1 MSSRG
6 IWIRWISLVALSFLS
21 LSASSD
27 DEQQFNVDGTVI
39 ELTDS
44 NFDSAISKFDCIFVD
59 FYAPWCGHCKRL
71 NPELD
76 AAAPI
81 LSKLKQ
87 PIIIAKLNADKY
99 SRLARN
105 LDIDAFP
112 TLMLYNHGVPME
124 YYGPRKADLLVRYL
138 KKFVA
143 PDVTLLHS
151 DSAVNDFVTD
161 AGSFFPVFIGFGLDE
176 SLISSLGAKYKK
188 KAWFAVSKDVSDDLM
203 LSFDFAKAP
212 ALIAKH
218 PTYHERSVFYGP
230 FEGQSPNFVE
240 YLIIENVTV
249 YEILYIWFVDG
260 FVEEFVKQNF
270 LPLILPINQ
279 ETLKLLKEDDRKM
292 VLTIVED
299 ETHESMGKLI
309 KALRAAA
316 HANRDLVFGYVGV
329 EQFEEFA
336 DTFHADKKTKL
347 PRIVVWDGDEEYDEV
362 KGVESISEEEDHLTQ
377 VSRFLEGYR
386 QVRTEKKR
394 IKGPSLMG
402 FINSMIGIRS
412 VYVIVFLVAVIMMLR
427 SLGQVDEPGPVRQR
441 PDQTTSGLPPQGETS
456 SEHKPRD
463 KED

>member
-1 MSSRG
+1 MRSLG
-6 IWIRWISLVALSFLS
+6 LMYWWISFLALSIS

-27 DEQQFNVDGTVI
+27 DQFTIDGTVL

-44 NFDSAISKFDCIFVD
+44 NFESAISTFDCVFVD

-81 LSKLKQ
+81 LAKLKQ

-99 SRLARN
+99 SRLARK
-105 LDIDAFP
+105 LEIDAFP

-143 PDVTLLHS
+143 PDV
-151 DSAVNDFVTD
+151 AVLESNSHVKDFVEDSGT
-161 AGSFFPVFIGFGLDE
+161 SFPVFIGFGLNQ
-176 SLISSLGAKYKK
+176 SLISGLGRKYKK
-188 KAWFAVSKDVSDDLM
+188 KAWFAVAKDASEDVMVSYD
-203 LSFDFAKAP
+203 FDKAP
-212 ALIAKH
+212 ALVAQH
-218 PTYHERSVFYGP
+218 PAYNEHSVFYGP
-230 FEGQSPNFVE
+230 FE
-240 YLIIENVTV
+240 
-249 YEILYIWFVDG
+249 DG
-260 FVEEFVKQNF
+260 FLEEFVKQNF
-270 LPLILPINQ
+270 LPLILPINHD
-279 ETLKLLKEDDRKM
+279 TLKLLKDDERKM

-336 DTFHADKKTKL
+336 DSFHADKKAKL
-347 PRIVVWDGDEEYDEV
+347 PKIVVWDGDEEYEQV
-362 KGVESISEEEDHLTQ
+362 NGIETVSHEEDHLTQ

-386 QVRTEKKR
+386 EGKTEKKR
-394 IKGPSLMG
+394 IKGPSFMG

-412 VYVIVFLVAVIMMLR
+412 LYIIVFLVAVIMMLR
-427 SLGQVDEPGPVRQR
+427 SLGQVEEPARVRTAASDGQA
-441 PDQTTSGLPPQGETS
+441 TSVLEGET

>member
-1 MSSRG
+1 MRSLG
-6 IWIRWISLVALSFLS
+6 LTYWWISFLALSIS

-27 DEQQFNVDGTVI
+27 DQFTIDGTVL

-44 NFDSAISKFDCIFVD
+44 NFESAISTFDCVFVD

-81 LSKLKQ
+81 LAKLKQ

-99 SRLARN
+99 TRLARK

-143 PDVTLLHS
+143 PDV
-151 DSAVNDFVTD
+151 AVLESNSHVKDFVEDSGT
-161 AGSFFPVFIGFGLDE
+161 SFPVFIGFGLNQ
-176 SLISSLGAKYKK
+176 SLISGLGRKYKK
-188 KAWFAVSKDVSDDLM
+188 KAWFAVAKDASEDVMVSYD
-203 LSFDFAKAP
+203 FDKAP
-212 ALIAKH
+212 ALVAQH
-218 PTYHERSVFYGP
+218 PAYNEHSVFYGP
-230 FEGQSPNFVE
+230 FE
-240 YLIIENVTV
+240 
-249 YEILYIWFVDG
+249 DG
-260 FVEEFVKQNF
+260 FLEEFVKQNF
-270 LPLILPINQ
+270 LPLILPINHD
-279 ETLKLLKEDDRKM
+279 TLKLLKDDERKM

-336 DTFHADKKTKL
+336 DSFHADKKAKL
-347 PRIVVWDGDEEYDEV
+347 PKIVVWDGDEEYEQV
-362 KGVESISEEEDHLTQ
+362 NGIETVSHEEDHLTQ

-386 QVRTEKKR
+386 EGKTEKKR
-394 IKGPSLMG
+394 IKGPSFMG

-412 VYVIVFLVAVIMMLR
+412 VYIIVFLVAVIMMLR
-427 SLGQVDEPGPVRQR
+427 SLGQIEEPARVRTAASDGQA
-441 PDQTTSGLPPQGETS
+441 TSVLEGET

>member
-1 MSSRG
+1 MRSLG
-6 IWIRWISLVALSFLS
+6 LTYWWISFLALSIS
-21 LSASSD
+21 LSAASD
-27 DEQQFNVDGTVI
+27 DQFTIDGTVL

-44 NFDSAISKFDCIFVD
+44 NFESAISTFDCVFVD

-81 LSKLKQ
+81 LAKLKQ

-99 SRLARN
+99 SRLARK
-105 LDIDAFP
+105 LEIDAFP

-143 PDVTLLHS
+143 PDV
-151 DSAVNDFVTD
+151 AVLESNSHVKDFVEDSGT
-161 AGSFFPVFIGFGLDE
+161 SFPVFIGFGLNQ
-176 SLISSLGAKYKK
+176 SLISGLGRKYKK
-188 KAWFAVSKDVSDDLM
+188 KAWFAVAKDASEDVMVSYD
-203 LSFDFAKAP
+203 FDKAP
-212 ALIAKH
+212 ALVAQH
-218 PTYHERSVFYGP
+218 PAYNEHSVFYGP
-230 FEGQSPNFVE
+230 FE
-240 YLIIENVTV
+240 
-249 YEILYIWFVDG
+249 DG
-260 FVEEFVKQNF
+260 FLEEFVKQNF
-270 LPLILPINQ
+270 LPLILPINHD
-279 ETLKLLKEDDRKM
+279 TLKLLKDDERKM

-336 DTFHADKKTKL
+336 DSFHADKKAKL
-347 PRIVVWDGDEEYDEV
+347 PKIVVWDGDEEYEQV
-362 KGVESISEEEDHLTQ
+362 NGIETVSHEEDHLTQ

-386 QVRTEKKR
+386 EGKTEKKR
-394 IKGPSLMG
+394 IKGPSFMG
-402 FINSMIGIRS
+402 FVNSMIGIRS
-412 VYVIVFLVAVIMMLR
+412 VYIIVFLVAVIMMLR
-427 SLGQVDEPGPVRQR
+427 SLGQVEEPARVRTAASDGQA
-441 PDQTTSGLPPQGETS
+441 TSVLEGET

>member
-1 MSSRG
+1 MRSLG
-6 IWIRWISLVALSFLS
+6 FVFCWISFLALSLS
-21 LSASSD
+21 LSASSSD
-27 DEQQFNVDGTVI
+27 DQFSVDGTVL

-44 NFDSAISKFDCIFVD
+44 NFDSAISTFDCIFVD

-81 LSKLKQ
+81 LAKLKQ

-99 SRLARN
+99 SRLARK
-105 LDIDAFP
+105 LEIDAFP

-143 PDVTLLHS
+143 PDVAVLES
-151 DSAVNDFVTD
+151 DSAVKEFVED
-161 AGSFFPVFIGFGLDE
+161 AGTFFPVFIGFGLNE
-176 SLISSLGAKYKK
+176 SLIASLGGKYKK
-188 KAWFAVSKDVSDDLM
+188 KAWFAVTKDVSEDVM
-203 LSFDFAKAP
+203 VSYDFAKAP
-212 ALIAKH
+212 ALVAKH
-218 PTYHERSVFYGP
+218 PTYDERSVFYGP
-230 FEGQSPNFVE
+230 FE
-240 YLIIENVTV
+240 
-249 YEILYIWFVDG
+249 DG
-260 FVEEFVKQNF
+260 FLEEFVKQNL
-270 LPLILPINQ
+270 LPLVLPINQ
-279 ETLKLLKEDDRKM
+279 DTLKLLKDDERKI

-299 ETHESMGKLI
+299 ETHESVGKLI

-316 HANRDLVFGYVGV
+316 HANRDLVFGFVGV

-336 DTFHADKKTKL
+336 DSFHADKKAKL
-347 PRIVVWDGDEEYDEV
+347 PKIVVWDGDEEYDQV
-362 KGVESISEEEDHLTQ
+362 NGIESISQEEDHLTQ
-377 VSRFLEGYR
+377 VSRYLEGYR
-386 QVRTEKKR
+386 EGRTEKKR

-412 VYVIVFLVAVIMMLR
+412 VYIIVFLVAVIMMLR
-427 SLGQVDEPGPVRQR
+427 SLGQVEEPVRAR
-441 PDQTTSGLPPQGETS
+441 TSAADQTTSVTEGET

>member
-1 MSSRG
+1 MV
-6 IWIRWISLVALSFLS
+6 WWISFLALSIS
-21 LSASSD
+21 LSASSGD
-27 DEQQFNVDGTVI
+27 QFTVDGTVL

-44 NFDSAISKFDCIFVD
+44 NFESAISAFDCVFVD

-81 LSKLKQ
+81 LAKLKQ

-99 SRLARN
+99 SRLARK
-105 LDIDAFP
+105 LEIDAFP

-143 PDVTLLHS
+143 PDVAVLES
-151 DSAVNDFVTD
+151 DSHVKDFVED
-161 AGSFFPVFIGFGLDE
+161 AGTSFPVFIGFRLNE
-176 SLISSLGAKYKK
+176 SLILGLGRKYKK
-188 KAWFAVSKDVSDDLM
+188 KAWFAVAKDASEDVMVSYD
-203 LSFDFAKAP
+203 FDKAP
-212 ALIAKH
+212 ALVAQH
-218 PTYHERSVFYGP
+218 PAYNEHSVFYGP
-230 FEGQSPNFVE
+230 FE
-240 YLIIENVTV
+240 
-249 YEILYIWFVDG
+249 DG
-260 FVEEFVKQNF
+260 FLEEFVKQNF
-270 LPLILPINQ
+270 LPLILPINHD
-279 ETLKLLKEDDRKM
+279 TLKLLKEDERKM

-336 DTFHADKKTKL
+336 DSFHAGKKAKL
-347 PRIVVWDGDEEYDEV
+347 PKIVVWDGDEEYDQVNGIETV
-362 KGVESISEEEDHLTQ
+362 SHEEDHLTQ

-386 QVRTEKKR
+386 EGRTEKKR
-394 IKGPSLMG
+394 IKGPSFMG
-402 FINSMIGIRS
+402 FINSMIGIRF
-412 VYVIVFLVAVIMMLR
+412 VYIIVFLVAVIMMLR
-427 SLGQVDEPGPVRQR
+427 SLGHVEEEPARVR
-441 PDQTTSGLPPQGETS
+441 TSASDGQPTSVLEGETS
-456 SEHKPRD
+456 ERKPRD